1 MVLNQLLPEVTT
13 WEDAQKSA
21 IRCETTLYKTQF
33 SGGTL
38 ELPALSTTNDN
49 TLAATIIQQQQ
60 KQIEELQKQLYKI
73 NFFIGKQHP
82 DVSSA
87 SPSLQQNL
95 MC

>member
-60 KQIEELQKQLYKI
+60 KQIEELQKQLNKI
-73 NFFIGKQHP
+73 TILIGKQPP
-82 DVSSA
+82 DFHSK
-87 SPSLQQNL
+87 
-95 MC
+95 